1 MGQSSSRTLP
11 LLEAVFE
18 GDERRTK
25 QLLDLG
31 CSPTETTTLKKFGEV
46 SPILA
51 AIQTD
56 RLQILRLLLNK
67 TRIAN
72 DINLTV
78 GTRKLTALHIAA
90 SQGSDELTEA
100 LLSRGANICI
110 QDVEGNTA
118 LMLAILNRKLST
130 IWVLC
135 QNSSS
140 VSDYIDLANNKGQ
153 TALHIA
159 CELAD
164 LALVSSLLK
173 QGADP
178 NLPMKTRGHKGH
190 TPIVSAVLSGNHEV
204 VSALLTA
211 GSRVDIDI
219 ENRRGLTL
227 LHLAVLFNYPKI
239 VRLLMEHGVS
249 IESGHT
255 KGDTPMDLPTPV
267 LLAAAYGR
275 HDCFRELLN
284 TSQGEIDHCIEKGGR
299 IDLVAIVVEKIVGRV
314 PETSEPPMA
323 WAIQYPCQFI
333 NRSMTVLGFRGN
345 MQFTSGVEH
354 MTKGHFLCVEL
365 LLQAGAGITADQMLR
380 LQQHLMHAKI
390 IGKLDEDLKR
400 LNATIS
406 GDIWECNKCGLFGL
420 WPSRTDLQRFC
431 SMHCSES
438 SND

>member
-1 MGQSSSRTLP
+1 
-11 LLEAVFE
+11 
-18 GDERRTK
+18 
-25 QLLDLG
+25 
-31 CSPTETTTLKKFGEV
+31 
-46 SPILA
+46 
-51 AIQTD
+51 
-56 RLQILRLLLNK
+56 
-67 TRIAN
+67 
-72 DINLTV
+72 
-78 GTRKLTALHIAA
+78 
-90 SQGSDELTEA
+90 
-100 LLSRGANICI
+100 
-110 QDVEGNTA
+110 
-118 LMLAILNRKLST
+118 MLAVLNRKLST

-135 QNSSS
+135 QRSSS

-164 LALVSSLLK
+164 FALVSSLLK

-190 TPIVSAVLSGNHEV
+190 TPIVSAVLN
-204 VSALLTA
+204 
-211 GSRVDIDI
+211 I

-255 KGDTPMDLPTPV
+255 KGDTPIDLPTPV
-267 LLAAAYGR
+267 LPAAAYGR

-323 WAIQYPCQFI
+323 WAIQYPCQFV

-345 MQFTSGVEH
+345 MQFTSGVKH

-390 IGKLDEDLKR
+390 TGKLDDDLRR
-400 LNATIS
+400 LNATIN

-420 WPSRTDLQRFC
+420 WPSRTDL
-431 SMHCSES
+431 
-438 SND
+438 